1 MMTHEEYVTIREV
14 YREMALHAEEII
26 DIERAEY
33 LTGVIRGLDLAFQ
46 HEYKIAKNQHHQP

>member
-46 HEYKIAKNQHHQP
+46 HEYKIAKN

>member
-1 MMTHEEYVTIREV
+1 MITHEEYVTIREV
-14 YREMALHAEEII
+14 YREMALNAEEII

-46 HEYKIAKNQHHQP
+46 HEYKIAKN